1 MTTPY
6 ARLSDLGEIP
16 LTFDQEDEPD
26 HAHDKSRRGKTADPT
41 DEELEMDRRRKPPPK
56 NRKVDRKRSIP
67 RGRSDELEQEQLLD
81 YMDSEGAGGFE
92 DPVGSPTHGPPPG
105 ALIGAPAPL
114 GQGPLPSGGWQQ
126 IDAALYG
133 NLNSPFVTGLPPLA
147 PKKVKNKAIEDYLPY
162 LAAAIFIGAA
172 AFFLYKKRPGSNE
185 E

>member
-26 HAHDKSRRGKTADPT
+26 HARDKSRRGKTADPT

-56 NRKVDRKRSIP
+56 NRKVGRTKPVP
-67 RGRSDELEQEQLLD
+67 RGRSDELEQEQLLE
-81 YMDSEGAGGFE
+81 YMDPEGAGGVSGFE
-92 DPVGSPTHGPPPG
+92 DPVGVPALPQDHPPG
-105 ALIGAPAPL
+105 ALIGAPAHLTP
-114 GQGPLPSGGWQQ
+114 GWQQ

-133 NLNSPFVTGLPPLA
+133 NLNSPFVTGPPPLA
-147 PKKVKNKAIEDYLPY
+147 PKKVKTKAIEDYLPY